1 MTLPGRDGMVVRLD
15 LTCATAGHPRVVP
28 ILELVALVRIAVVVV
43 LVASGLVVL
52 YGLILDRSG
61 QNIAFTVAGLA
72 VLGLTLAFISAWF
85 LTRALTDARW
95 GRTGRLT
102 ARRGHGRALRDRRGR
117 MPRGRVDLRL
127 HPRLTERTRRTLGY
141 TPPVAGPHRLE
152 A

>member
-1 MTLPGRDGMVVRLD
+1 M
-15 LTCATAGHPRVVP
+15 
-28 ILELVALVRIAVVVV
+28 AVVVV

-95 GRTGRLT
+95 GRDYGER
-102 ARRGHGRALRDRRGR
+102 
-117 MPRGRVDLRL
+117 PRFNRPDQDD
-127 HPRLTERTRRTLGY
+127 HPDDPY
-141 TPPVAGPHRLE
+141 TPASVQAALQALLRQLG
-152 A
+152 